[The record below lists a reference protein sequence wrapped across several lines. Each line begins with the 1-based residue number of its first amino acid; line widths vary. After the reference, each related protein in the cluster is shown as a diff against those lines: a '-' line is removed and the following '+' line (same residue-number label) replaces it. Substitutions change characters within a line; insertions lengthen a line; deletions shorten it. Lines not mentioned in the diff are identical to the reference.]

1 MVSHSTILKK
11 IYLLLPFAYPNL
23 NQNGQSGTSDAEWSY
38 ADTNW
43 GTNYPQCNGN
53 RQSPI
58 HIQSQNT
65 YLLPTKPLRFKNYD
79 IPLLGPIELT
89 NNGHSV
95 EFSVTETVDGRIPT
109 ITGGILKG
117 TYEAV
122 GVHFHWGGP
131 GSKGSEHIIDGRQFD
146 VEMHIVHRKTT
157 FATMEEATQ
166 SPYGIV
172 VLGVMF
178 KAVQNPDRYYPGLN
192 RIFNKLLNVETYG
205 SSTFLDGS
213 ISLGQLLGDLNTKN
227 FFTYKG
233 SLTTPGCSEAVLW
246 HVFPDPM
253 PIAQEHVEKFWT
265 LTDSNGQPLTNNFRP
280 TQDLN
285 GRLSGQEIRN
295 NMMNVLGESAPSYAT
310 VKNWAA
316 EFKCGRRSIEDEPR
330 SRRPKA
336 ATTIEIVAKVHDTT
350 LTLATDWTYDN
361 APNWSIDHPNCGGN
375 RQSPIHIKTST

>member
-1 MVSHSTILKK
+1 MWFALNSLRQPQTKTGPELTLKGLPQSER
-11 IYLLLPFAYPNL
+11 LLLCAPYETLHTSQEWDSKFRVGAL
-23 NQNGQSGTSDAEWSY
+23 RQSGTSNAEWSY

-192 RIFNKLLNVETYG
+192 RIFNKLSNVETYG

-253 PIAQEHVEKFWT
+253 PIAQEHIEKFWT

-285 GRLSGQEIRN
+285 GRKIFYRVG
-295 NMMNVLGESAPSYAT
+295 
-310 VKNWAA
+310 
-316 EFKCGRRSIEDEPR
+316 FKAI
-330 SRRPKA
+330 
-336 ATTIEIVAKVHDTT
+336 
-350 LTLATDWTYDN
+350 
-361 APNWSIDHPNCGGN
+361 
-375 RQSPIHIKTST
+375 